1 MIETR
6 TSTGFPV
13 RFEIIELVEPELLV
27 LRHEAMPEL
36 GLPVR
41 TVARVELRDHGS
53 KTRMTLTDTPH
64 TAMMLGHAQPV
75 GAGPS
80 TSSTNCCRSAERS
93 RPPGTAQIGAGA
105 LLGSAAT

>member
-64 TAMMLGHAQPV
+64 TAMMLGHAQ
-75 GAGPS
+75 AGWS
-80 TSSTNCCRSAERS
+80 GSFDKLDELLS
-93 RPPGTAQIGAGA
+93 IG
-105 LLGSAAT
+105 